1 MFLLLT
7 LMYADY
13 YVKVSNC
20 PCSSELEKI
29 ESHLKKINKN
39 LNRIFHGMID
49 EFNKTE
55 YEELKKRRDLTWEQ
69 WKKNSD
75 EFSQLLKGESTPE
88 TNKKLD
94 ELRKIKELYWGHVWN
109 LNNQIENFE

>member
-1 MFLLLT
+1 M
-7 LMYADY
+7 
-13 YVKVSNC
+13 
-20 PCSSELEKI
+20 
-29 ESHLKKINKN
+29 
-39 LNRIFHGMID
+39 
-49 EFNKTE
+49 
-55 YEELKKRRDLTWEQ
+55 TWEQ

-75 EFSQLLKGESTPE
+75 EYDQLLKGESTPE

>member
-1 MFLLLT
+1 M

-13 YVKVSNC
+13 YVKVSDC
-20 PCSSELEKI
+20 PCSSELKKI
-29 ESHLKKINKN
+29 EDHLKNR
-39 LNRIFHGMID
+39 NRIFLVMID

-75 EFSQLLKGESTPE
+75 EYQQLLYGESTPE

-94 ELRKIKELYWGHVWN
+94 ELRKIIDLYWGQVRN
-109 LNNQIENFE
+109 LNNRIENFE

>member
-1 MFLLLT
+1 M
-7 LMYADY
+7 LMYWD

-29 ESHLKKINKN
+29 ESHLKN
-39 LNRIFHGMID
+39 LNRIFHVMID

-75 EFSQLLKGESTPE
+75 EYDQLLKGERTPE

-94 ELRKIKELYWGHVWN
+94 ELRKIKELYWGHFWN
-109 LNNQIENFE
+109 LNNRIENFE